1 MRLYLERL
9 VFPGRH
15 QPVFA
20 AHGVVATSQPLAT
33 QAGLAALRRGGNAVD
48 AALAAA
54 IALTVVEP
62 ASNSPGGDAFALV
75 WDGGQLHGL
84 NGSGR
89 APAALTM
96 DALREN
102 NGGTL
107 PDEMPERGWGAVT
120 VPGAPAAWRDL
131 SQRFGR
137 LPFAD
142 LFADAIDYAENGFPI
157 APIALWGL
165 RYALETDHAAL
176 SGEEFAELP
185 RAFAPD
191 GRLPQVGDICRSAE
205 LASSLR
211 QIAETNASAFYQG
224 ALAQRIV
231 DFAAQTGGYLT
242 ADDLTRHTSEWV
254 TPIHTNYRGYD
265 VWEIPP
271 NTQGIA
277 VLLALNILEGYDLN
291 ALPRDSVES
300 FHLQLEAM
308 KLAFADV
315 ERYVADPTFARLP
328 IEGLLAK
335 SYAAERRAL
344 IGDEAIIPEAGAPAD
359 SDTTYL
365 CAADADGMM
374 VSLIQSTYGSF
385 GSHIVAPETGIALQ
399 NRGSGFSLDPNHLN
413 RLEPGKRPFHTIIPG
428 FLTRDGQA
436 VGPFGVMG
444 GHMQPQG
451 HVQMVVNTVDYAMDP
466 QTSLDA
472 PRWSW
477 WGERSIKL
485 EPSAAALAEPLA
497 ERGHEVEIDP
507 EVDWAGR
514 GQIIWRLANG
524 AYIAGSES
532 RADGQAAG
540 Y

>member
-1 MRLYLERL
+1 VRLDLEQL

-15 QPVFA
+15 QPIFA
-20 AHGVVATSQPLAT
+20 QHGVVATSQPLAT

-48 AALAAA
+48 AALTAA
-54 IALTVVEP
+54 ITLAVVEP
-62 ASNSPGGDAFALV
+62 ASSGIGGDAFALV
-75 WDGGQLHGL
+75 WDGAQLHGL

-96 DALREN
+96 DALRER
-102 NGGTL
+102 NGGAL
-107 PDEMPERGWGAVT
+107 PEAMPDSGWDAVT

-142 LFADAIDYAENGFPI
+142 LFEAAIGYAAEGFPVS
-157 APIALWGL
+157 PIARWTW
-165 RYALETDHAAL
+165 RYALEVDHAAL
-176 SGEEFAELP
+176 HGAVFDELP
-185 RAFAPD
+185 RVFAPG
-191 GRLPQVGDICRSAE
+191 GRVPQVGEIWRSAE
-205 LASSLR
+205 LAASLR
-211 QIAETNASAFYQG
+211 QIAGTNAEAFYHG
-224 ALAQRIV
+224 ALAARIV
-231 DFAAQTGGYLT
+231 AFVAQTGGYLT
-242 ADDLTRHTSEWV
+242 ADDLARHTSDWV
-254 TPIHTNYRGYD
+254 TPIHTTYRGYD

-271 NTQGIA
+271 NTQGLA
-277 VLLALNILEGYDLN
+277 VLLALNILEGYDLS
-291 ALPRDSVES
+291 AIPRGSVES

-308 KLAFADV
+308 KLAFADAQ
-315 ERYVADPTFARLP
+315 RHVADPTFARLP
-328 IEGLLAK
+328 IDALLAK
-335 SYAAERRAL
+335 SYGARRRAL
-344 IGDEAIIPEAGAPAD
+344 VGDTAILPEAGAPEG

-374 VSLIQSTYGSF
+374 VSFIQSTYGSF
-385 GSHIVAPETGIALQ
+385 GSHIVVPGTAIALQ
-399 NRGSGFSLDPNHLN
+399 NRGSGFSLDPTHVN

-436 VGPFGVMG
+436 IGPFGVMG

-451 HVQMVVNTVDYAMDP
+451 HVQMVVNTIDYAMDP

-477 WGERSIKL
+477 WGDRSIKL
-485 EPSAAALAEPLA
+485 EPSAAGLAEGLA
-497 ERGHEVEIDP
+497 ARGHEVEIDP

-532 RADGQAAG
+532 RTDGQASG

>member
-1 MRLYLERL
+1 MRLDLERL

-20 AHGVVATSQPLAT
+20 QHGVVATSQPLAT
-33 QAGLAALRRGGNAVD
+33 QAGLATLRRGGNAVD

-54 IALTVVEP
+54 ITLAVVEP
-62 ASNSPGGDAFALV
+62 ASSGIGGDAFALV
-75 WDGGQLHGL
+75 WDGAQLHGL

-96 DALREN
+96 DALRER

-107 PDEMPERGWGAVT
+107 PETMPDHGWGAVT

-137 LPFAD
+137 LPFAS
-142 LFADAIDYAENGFPI
+142 LFADAIGCAEEGYPVSPI
-157 APIALWGL
+157 SLWTW
-165 RYALETDHAAL
+165 RYALAETHSTL
-176 SGEEFAELP
+176 SGEVFAGLP
-185 RAFAPD
+185 EVFAP
-191 GRLPQVGDICRSAE
+191 GGHVPQVGDLWRSAE
-205 LASSLR
+205 LATSLR
-211 QIAETNASAFYQG
+211 QIAETNAEAFYHG
-224 ALAQRIV
+224 ALAERIV
-231 DFAAQTGGYLT
+231 AFAAQTGGYLS
-242 ADDLTRHTSEWV
+242 ADDLAQHTSEWV
-254 TPIHTNYRGYD
+254 APIHTSYRGYD

-271 NTQGIA
+271 NTQGLA
-277 VLLALNILEGYDLN
+277 VLLALNILEGYDLS
-291 ALPRDSVES
+291 AFPRDSVES

-308 KLAFADV
+308 KLAFADIHHF
-315 ERYVADPTFARLP
+315 VADPTFGRLP
-328 IEGLLAK
+328 IAGLLAK
-335 SYAAERRAL
+335 SYADERRAL
-344 IGDEAIIPEAGAPAD
+344 VSDAAMLPEAGAPQG

-374 VSLIQSTYGSF
+374 ISFIQSTYGSF
-385 GSHIVAPETGIALQ
+385 GSHIVVPGTAIALQ
-399 NRGSGFSLDPNHLN
+399 NRGSGFSLDPTHLN
-413 RLEPGKRPFHTIIPG
+413 RLEPRKRPFHTIIPG

-466 QTSLDA
+466 QASLDA

-477 WGERSIKL
+477 WGERAVKL
-485 EPSAAALAEPLA
+485 EPGAAALAEPLA
-497 ERGHEVEIDP
+497 ARGHEVEIDP

-532 RADGQAAG
+532 RTDGQAAG